1 VKGLFFEIL
10 SLGMVAGS
18 LFFFYT
24 STRFL
29 TDKDYLAAT
38 LTLFIGFTVVKVG
51 VEFAR
56 LAVSVRRS
64 E

>member
-1 VKGLFFEIL
+1 MKGLFFEIL
-10 SLGMVAGS
+10 SLGLILGS
-18 LFFFYT
+18 LAFFFQ

-29 TDKDYLAAT
+29 TEKDYLAAT

-56 LAVSVRRS
+56 LAVITRK